1 MTPERL
7 EEIREHNK
15 EDRSEAGMLSMLGD
29 SMAKE
34 MTELLAHIDEQAE
47 QLANV
52 REVLKGQKAIGFRE
66 GYELAKERIGAERD
80 RLQRIVD
87 RINGQLV
94 DGGENPLDELDRQIT
109 ALEGKLAIAREKL
122 LETQDIIL
130 SAEALFD
137 SGEEVIEAVNSIVT
151 VALEQ
156 IREKEGA

>member
-80 RLQRIVD
+80 RLQANIEKQAKMIHQMDTADIER
-87 RINGQLV
+87 RG
-94 DGGENPLDELDRQIT
+94 RIT